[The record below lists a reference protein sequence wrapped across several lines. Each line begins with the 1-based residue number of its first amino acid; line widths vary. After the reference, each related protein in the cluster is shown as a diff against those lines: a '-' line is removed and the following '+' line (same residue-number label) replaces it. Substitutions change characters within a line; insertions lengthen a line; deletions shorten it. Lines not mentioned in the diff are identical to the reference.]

1 MPSPHVYTTRNTFL
15 TKMSTGWITRPILL
29 TRMTQDLVI
38 DLLQMASGYEHGL
51 KHLNSQQKILVEK
64 LKELGGS
71 IKKVVGSK
79 RKCMCISMSSHL
91 QFPSTYNSYQL
102 F

>member
-1 MPSPHVYTTRNTFL
+1 
-15 TKMSTGWITRPILL
+15 MSTGWITRPILL
-29 TRMTQDLVI
+29 TRMTQDVVV
-38 DLLQMASGYEHGL
+38 DLLEKASGYEHRL
-51 KHLNSQQKILVEK
+51 KHLNLQLKILVEK

-79 RKCMCISMSSHL
+79 RKHMCISRSSHL